1 MASGFGYTGG
11 RTRCFAYWQDF
22 QKCYAQADA
31 VEDCIAQKEDYMEC
45 LHHGK
50 EIARQKEIKLN
61 LLKQQQKSIAEAQK
75 NGQKVGVG
83 LIDGQASN

>member
-1 MASGFGYTGG
+1 
-11 RTRCFAYWQDF
+11 
-22 QKCYAQADA
+22 
-31 VEDCIAQKEDYMEC
+31 MEC

-75 NGQKVGVG
+75 NGQQVGVG